1 MEGAGSGICFLLDK
15 MSFDYVRFLEYFS
28 LIQLIVMKF
37 KDNSKFVEL
46 ILDHLKQYNP
56 WAIQQSS
63 Q

>member
-37 KDNSKFVEL
+37 KDSKFVEL
-46 ILDHLKQYNP
+46 ILDHLKQL
-56 WAIQQSS
+56 
-63 Q
+63 